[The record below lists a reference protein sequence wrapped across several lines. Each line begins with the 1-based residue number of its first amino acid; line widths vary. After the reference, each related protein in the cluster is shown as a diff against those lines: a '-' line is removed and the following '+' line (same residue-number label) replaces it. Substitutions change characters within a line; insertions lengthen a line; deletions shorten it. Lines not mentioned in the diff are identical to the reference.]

1 MLKSFIRSL
10 TNSINNNRKDIKTSI
25 KLSACITAFVMLLIT
40 MHPTLVAVYEWFQG
54 LYTVLGV
61 MGEQALYSLRLW
73 VFRNGYELYTFVS
86 LAYSEW
92 KTTSDAFL
100 TLPFIEQTRLI
111 IDTFGHLGTAFLLFT
126 CILLLSI
133 PIKILFNFI
142 YDLIRA
148 IFGKPKSWAEIIHEN
163 NQRMN
168 KKNFS
173 TKASPQVMAIVK
185 EYRDKHPND

>member
-1 MLKSFIRSL
+1 MSNQPSKSASAIRNLTSFIN
-10 TNSINNNRKDIKTSI
+10 TNRKEIRSTL
-25 KLSACITAFVMLLIT
+25 KLSACITAFIMTLIT
-40 MHPTLVAVYEWFQG
+40 MHPTLVAVYDWFQG

-73 VFRNGYELYTFVS
+73 VFRSGYELYTFVT

-100 TLPFIEQTRLI
+100 SLPFIDQTRLI

-133 PIKILFNFI
+133 PIRILVNFI

-168 KKNFS
+168 KKNF
-173 TKASPQVMAIVK
+173 
-185 EYRDKHPND
+185 